1 MKRIQQQLHHASPIE
16 AARLPVPI
24 HHRRMRRRE
33 RRLKKKRKVLPMSD
47 FLQRQLA
54 NVALAIELTALGAV
68 VIVMVSFSLGAP
80 ATLAA

>member
-1 MKRIQQQLHHASPIE
+1 
-16 AARLPVPI
+16 
-24 HHRRMRRRE
+24 
-33 RRLKKKRKVLPMSD
+33 MSN

-80 ATLAA
+80 TTLSA